1 MTPPEHHPLFPVPF
15 EVRDFRRETM
25 DTFSLRLR
33 GASPFHFEPG
43 QFNMTYVFGVG
54 DVPISISGDPA
65 RPEELIHTIRSVGSV
80 TSRLAELRP
89 GDTLGIRGP
98 FGTCWPLARARGKD
112 LVLVAGGIG
121 VVPLRPVIYYA
132 ASHREDFESV
142 HVLVG
147 ARTPDQLVF
156 RQELDEIS
164 RDSDIN
170 LVMTVDSSGPEWE
183 GEVGLVTDLISKT
196 SWDPANAVAM
206 VCGPEIMMRFVA
218 EELLEEN
225 LSPEHLFVSM
235 ERNMKCAVGFC
246 GHCQFGPEFICK
258 DGPVLPYSRIGR
270 FWEIR
275 RF

>member
-1 MTPPEHHPLFPVPF
+1 MTPLEQHPLFPVPF
-15 EVRDFRRETM
+15 EVLDFRRETE
-25 DTFSLRLR
+25 DTFSLTLT
-33 GASPFHFEPG
+33 GSGPFHFEPG

-98 FGTCWPLARARGKD
+98 FGTCWPLVKARGKD
-112 LVLVAGGIG
+112 LVLVGGGIG
-121 VVPLRPVIYYA
+121 IVPLRPVIYYA
-132 ASHREDFESV
+132 ASHREDFQSV

-147 ARTPDQLVF
+147 ARTPDQLLF
-156 RQELDEIS
+156 RQELDAIS

-183 GEVGLVTDLISKT
+183 GEVGLVTDLIPQT

-218 EELLEEN
+218 EELLEET
-225 LSPEHLFVSM
+225 LSPENLFVSM

-270 FWEIR
+270 FWEIK